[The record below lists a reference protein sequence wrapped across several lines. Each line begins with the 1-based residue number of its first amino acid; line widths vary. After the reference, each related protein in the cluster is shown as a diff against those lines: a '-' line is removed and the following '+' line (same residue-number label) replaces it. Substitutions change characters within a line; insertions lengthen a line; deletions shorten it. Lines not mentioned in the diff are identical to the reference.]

1 MERGDRRLGLWKQRW
16 EETEEKKV
24 TNFPESKDQNFH
36 VSHFL
41 SDGHTS
47 SCSFGKKTGIGF
59 SLLLQPKSS
68 SLRSDIW
75 DISAA
80 ADTVFPRFVL
90 AHQCKQYRN
99 LPITVKLTKVFLVGA
114 SVKSTLH
121 LYCPAST
128 PITSSILKVAGNVS
142 GRKWARA
149 PSHFSSDQM
158 TDVDKASEDVNTSS
172 PPTSML

>member
-47 SCSFGKKTGIGF
+47 SCSFGEKTRNWF
-59 SLLLQPKSS
+59 FFAFATKVS

-80 ADTVFPRFVL
+80 DTFFPRFVL
-90 AHQCKQYRN
+90 AHQCKQYSN

>member
-1 MERGDRRLGLWKQRW
+1 MWMN
-16 EETEEKKV
+16 T
-24 TNFPESKDQNFH
+24 
-36 VSHFL
+36 
-41 SDGHTS
+41 
-47 SCSFGKKTGIGF
+47 
-59 SLLLQPKSS
+59 
-68 SLRSDIW
+68 
-75 DISAA
+75 AA
-80 ADTVFPRFVL
+80 QL
-90 AHQCKQYRN
+90 QYRKSQLSKLFPTDTYRHKCKEYVQIDS

-172 PPTSML
+172 PPTSILQKKEKRIHDNASNNYFCLVSGTPNTYVKANCFHFFCYIMSVGKERFFADSSLQSDGFS